1 MNVCSIKEFKI
12 TSHCQ
17 TKEFHFK
24 ITHGIM
30 IISIILTALFLK
42 IKLHMKYN
50 WVELLSFLKAVEL
63 WFKSF
68 YEEKKVFM
76 DL

>member
-1 MNVCSIKEFKI
+1 
-12 TSHCQ
+12 
-17 TKEFHFK
+17 
-24 ITHGIM
+24 M

-50 WVELLSFLKAVEL
+50 WVELSFLKAVEL

-68 YEEKKVFM
+68 YEKKKFLWTFSFFYSQCLWTKEIG
-76 DL
+76 D